1 MRRIKSGWLVVA
13 LIVLA
18 GCVWLAGPGSQ
29 SAAAQTAVRI
39 FGTLSGA
46 AKAVA
51 VDSTGRLR
59 VIIEGGGAAFD
70 QAVTIVINA
79 IGTTSA
85 RGLSVDNSTAAAA
98 GAQQYSP
105 MMCQEGQGWKTNA
118 TAGSQSVEFCWEVQP
133 VQGAAAPTGNYILKA
148 SINGGA
154 FSTVGTFSSAGAFTA
169 AGSILGSTFQA
180 NATGNYAIANR
191 LILSAPSSVDGN
203 ARFSSYGGG
212 NTYDITLADWGTTM
226 SAEGVSYANAGTG
239 SLGTAPLGQIWVN
252 IGEDSAICRF
262 TLRGANN
269 ATVEHDDAGG
279 HCSITKDNAATVN
292 VYFDAT
298 GYFIQNNRGSTRTIR
313 IVLIGA

>member
-18 GCVWLAGPGSQ
+18 GAVWLAGPGSQ

-70 QAVTIVINA
+70 AAVTIVINA
-79 IGTTSA
+79 IGTTST

-105 MMCQEGQGWKTNA
+105 MLCQEGQGWKTNA

-154 FSTVGTFSSAGAFTA
+154 FSTVGTFTNGGGFTSVGSLTTGNGASFTW
-169 AGSILGSTFQA
+169 AGSFPS
-180 NATGNYAIANR
+180 R
-191 LILSAPSSVDGN
+191 ILSFADGGVRVANN
-203 ARFSSYGGG
+203 AVS
-212 NTYDITLADWGTTM
+212 NTFDITLADWGTTL
-226 SAEGVSYANAGTG
+226 SAEGVSVANGTSVFIGATGAGE
-239 SLGTAPLGQIWVN
+239 LRIDATASNDG
-252 IGEDSAICRF
+252 CRF
-262 TLRGANN
+262 YLRGVPVA
-269 ATVEHDDAGG
+269 VREIEDIGSI
-279 HCSITKDNAATVN
+279 CSPTKDNAATIN
-292 VYFDAT
+292 IFYDAGGASGA
-298 GYFIQNNRGSTRTIR
+298 GYYLQNNKATQALKVILFG
-313 IVLIGA
+313 G